1 MKMIMTEIVATNVI
15 TSQLP
20 ERRQLVPKVNSKY
33 CQLCCIETILSVAIL
48 VPGLACQHGSLAI
61 IIETLFMLADFLRMR

>member
-1 MKMIMTEIVATNVI
+1 MIMTEIVATNVI

-48 VPGLACQHGSLAI
+48 VAGLACQHGSLVI
-61 IIETLFMLADFLRMR
+61 PVETLFILADVLRMR

>member
-1 MKMIMTEIVATNVI
+1 MMEEKIGGGGGMKIIMTEIVATNVI

-33 CQLCCIETILSVAIL
+33 CQLCCIETIQGWL
-48 VPGLACQHGSLAI
+48 VSTAPWQSL
-61 IIETLFMLADFLRMR
+61 